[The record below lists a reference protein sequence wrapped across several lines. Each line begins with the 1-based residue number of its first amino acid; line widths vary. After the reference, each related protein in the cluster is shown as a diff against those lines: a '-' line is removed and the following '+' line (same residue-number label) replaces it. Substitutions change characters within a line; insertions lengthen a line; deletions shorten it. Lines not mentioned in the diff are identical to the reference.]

1 MNKLIVVMC
10 LMIPLFGQ
18 QTETDKEITKQE
30 QREIRQN
37 LAQEKMNKLS
47 WGQRMWMGAQ
57 DARWREFEAAHAR
70 AHRKALGLDKHYV
83 VKKPTKTHRV
93 LSYVFVGGIS
103 FWIGHEYAK
112 KSHHKSSYKKRPYG
126 WERPKTQ

>member
-1 MNKLIVVMC
+1 MKKLLVLMC

-37 LAQEKMNKLS
+37 LAQEKMNKHS
-47 WGQRMWMGAQ
+47 WGQKMWMGVQ
-57 DARWREFEAAHAR
+57 DAEWRKFEAAHKR
-70 AHRKALGLDKHYV
+70 AHMKALGHKGYK

-126 WERPKTQ
+126 WETRGDKK